1 MSPGHWEQQSALF
14 GIVRMNSTYNGHRL
28 GTALF
33 KVCDWLGITHKIS
46 WVTCDNASNNNSIM
60 MHFAA
65 MIQWATGKEF
75 NAVKWQI
82 QWDSSSSHH
91 VLLFGSLIYLKR
103 CLVHIINLVTQAVI
117 SKYSKSK
124 YHDPEKSDDDLMVS
138 MTAYHWD
145 KVGLIWTIMVKVCY
159 CVTFLSWSQ

>member
-82 QWDSSSSHH
+82 QWDSSSSCHM
-91 VLLFGSLIYLKR
+91 LSFGSLIYKGVLCTLSISRPRQWYQNTQSQNTMTLKSQMMTSW
-103 CLVHIINLVTQAVI
+103 CPWLHITKIRLDSFKLLWSRYVI
-117 SKYSKSK
+117 
-124 YHDPEKSDDDLMVS
+124 V
-138 MTAYHWD
+138 
-145 KVGLIWTIMVKVCY
+145 
-159 CVTFLSWSQ
+159 